1 MWCQDCLKRVGQTH
15 LVTCAVKWPVSETL
29 SSESLLHPQVLLEK
43 QPFPAS
49 SFVWAGF
56 LYAWRNISQYDSCI
70 FKNVHSTK
78 VFLRFPQESHNCEWH
93 PCLIPSAAVKFS
105 RTVCFCS
112 NMGQMCKTEGK
123 IQLIINDAAE
133 LQPCSLS
140 HLNILLSILGT
151 CVADSVPFQIQPATF
166 SMSYYKSE
174 VL

>member
-1 MWCQDCLKRVGQTH
+1 MWCQDCLKCAGQTH
-15 LVTCAVKWPVSETL
+15 LVTCAVKLPGSETL
-29 SSESLLHPQVLLEK
+29 ASESLLHPQVLLEK
-43 QPFPAS
+43 QPFPLS
-49 SFVWAGF
+49 SSVWAGF
-56 LYAWRNISQYDSCI
+56 LYAGRNISQYDSCI

-93 PCLIPSAAVKFS
+93 PCLIPAAAVKFS

-123 IQLIINDAAE
+123 SQLIINDAAE
-133 LQPCSLS
+133 LHPCSLS

-151 CVADSVPFQIQPATF
+151 CGADSVPFQIQAATF